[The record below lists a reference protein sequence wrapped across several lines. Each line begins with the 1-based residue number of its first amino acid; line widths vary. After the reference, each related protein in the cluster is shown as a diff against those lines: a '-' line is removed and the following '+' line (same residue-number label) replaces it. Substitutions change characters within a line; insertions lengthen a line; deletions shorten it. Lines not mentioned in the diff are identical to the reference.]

1 MNLEALVLDF
11 HSQIFGNRF
20 AVPFHKRGI
29 DILDMVAVRT
39 NDLGLEGF
47 GLADQYVE
55 LVVLANVDLAD
66 DSTFHEKREAPVQG
80 GPGNGFVQV
89 LGIPEQLL
97 CGKMSGLTEKG
108 FDDPFSLVGHAQ
120 TFAGEE
126 FGKTLPCFL
135 TRVSHCLIRL
145 DVFNLPPNILWV
157 NLIETKLR

>member
-1 MNLEALVLDF
+1 MNLKALILNF
-11 HSQIFGNRF
+11 QSQIFGNRF

-47 GLADQYVE
+47 RLAVQDIE
-55 LVVLANVDLAD
+55 LVVLANVDLSD
-66 DSTFHEKREAPVQG
+66 DSTFHEKRETPVQG
-80 GPGNGFVQV
+80 GPGDGFVQV

-97 CGKMSGLTEKG
+97 RGEMPGLTEKC
-108 FDDPFSLVGHAQ
+108 FDYPFPLVGHAQ

-135 TRVSHCLIRL
+135 TRVSH
-145 DVFNLPPNILWV
+145 
-157 NLIETKLR
+157 

>member
-1 MNLEALVLDF
+1 MNLKALILNF
-11 HSQIFGNRF
+11 QSQIFGNRF

-47 GLADQYVE
+47 RLTVQDIE

-80 GPGNGFVQV
+80 GSGDGFVQV
-89 LGIPEQLL
+89 LGIPKQLL
-97 CGKMSGLTEKG
+97 GCEMTGLTKKR
-108 FDDPFSLVGHAQ
+108 FDDPFALVGHAES
-120 TFAGEE
+120 FAGEE

-135 TRVSHCLIRL
+135 IRVSH
-145 DVFNLPPNILWV
+145 
-157 NLIETKLR
+157 